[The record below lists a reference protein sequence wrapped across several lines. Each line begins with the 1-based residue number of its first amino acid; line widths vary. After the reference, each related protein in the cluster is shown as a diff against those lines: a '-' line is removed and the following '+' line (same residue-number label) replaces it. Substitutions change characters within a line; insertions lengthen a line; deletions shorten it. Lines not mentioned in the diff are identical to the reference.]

1 MKQLRTLSML
11 ALASGLLVYPLAAA
25 AGAVL
30 FKV

>member
-1 MKQLRTLSML
+1 
-11 ALASGLLVYPLAAA
+11 LLVYPLAAA